1 MRPQLSSNACSFD
14 ADQYEIRDNHIAD
27 CIEPYES
34 LVARF
39 CCALRKGDSLLV
51 HLMLK
56 QAMQGK
62 SKTLMSDMLN
72 ALVHFAVNL
81 NN

>member
-14 ADQYEIRDNHIAD
+14 ADQSEIVDNRLAN

-51 HLMLK
+51 HLILK

-62 SKTLMSDMLN
+62 SKKVISDMLN
-72 ALVHFAVNL
+72 ALVHFAVNS
-81 NN
+81 NS

>member
-1 MRPQLSSNACSFD
+1 MRPQISSNACSFD
-14 ADQYEIRDNHIAD
+14 ADQCEIVDNRLAD

-34 LVARF
+34 LVVRF

-62 SKTLMSDMLN
+62 SKKVMSDMLN
-72 ALVHFAVNL
+72 ALVHFAVKL